1 MKIKKHECKRY
12 KTTMKRGGVRYV
24 VACCECGKKRKVANM
39 HAINGP
45 VGKLA

>member
-1 MKIKKHECKRY
+1 MTKHVCKRF
-12 KTTMKRGGVRYV
+12 KTAIKRGGVRYV
-24 VACCECGKKRKVANM
+24 VACRECGKKRKVADM